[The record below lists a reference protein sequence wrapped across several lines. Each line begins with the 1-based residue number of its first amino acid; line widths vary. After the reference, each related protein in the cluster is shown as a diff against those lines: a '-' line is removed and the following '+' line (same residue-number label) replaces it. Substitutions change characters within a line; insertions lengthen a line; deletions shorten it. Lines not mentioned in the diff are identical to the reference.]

1 VCRGSQ
7 SACRGIWR
15 DKSFEQ
21 ILLILLLPCAA
32 NAATSSQNN
41 DPFDIFRLHGERL
54 AEAGW
59 ATGIDQESDQH
70 EQSADFDASAT
81 FKAHAHHNTKQHLES
96 FLKGRYQRSR
106 ARQVEPDGWRAQPNI
121 SNPGTDLANFPD
133 SAFTL
138 PQGRAY
144 IELAPFS
151 YYGGSSIQP
160 QEFATEYLIRYGATD
175 DIELRLF
182 GSGYNWVG
190 GQVSTWSFAPLG
202 FDVKIQSWLE
212 RPEYFLP
219 AMGVEIYL
227 QTEWLGNTATNGGT
241 QPGISFNF
249 DQSLPWEIDFE
260 YNLGAARV
268 QDFQSGENEWEFG
281 FQWAFQR
288 DFFDKDF
295 SLFIHGYH
303 DTTRRRRVS
312 SSTSPSQF
320 DGITNFSED
329 AVGGGFI
336 WTANDRLSI
345 YGQTSA
351 GLNQFSPS
359 LISYTGFAVA
369 F

>member
-1 VCRGSQ
+1 MRLMLG
-7 SACRGIWR
+7 R
-15 DKSFEQ
+15 
-21 ILLILLLPCAA
+21 ILALLPTLGM
-32 NAATSSQNN
+32 AATSAENN
-41 DPFDIFRLHGERL
+41 DPFDVFREHGRRQ
-54 AEAGW
+54 AEASW
-59 ATGIDQESDQH
+59 ATGVDQKPDQH
-70 EQSADFDASAT
+70 DQSADFDLSAT
-81 FKAHAHHNTKQHLES
+81 FKAHAHQNTKQDLDS

-106 ARQVEPDGWRAQPNI
+106 ARQVESEAWRAKPNI

-144 IELAPFS
+144 VELAPFS
-151 YYGGSSIQP
+151 YYGRSSIQP

-190 GQVSTWSFAPLG
+190 GQTSAWSFAPLG

-212 RPEYFLP
+212 RPEYYIP
-219 AMGVEIYL
+219 AMGVEVYV

-241 QPGISFNF
+241 QPGVSFNF
-249 DQSLPWEIDFE
+249 DQSLPWDIDFE

-281 FQWAFQR
+281 FSWAFQR
-288 DFFDKDF
+288 DFFNKDLA
-295 SLFIHGYH
+295 LFIHGYH
-303 DTTRRRRVS
+303 DTTRRRRNAFIADP
-312 SSTSPSQF
+312 SPF
-320 DGITNFSED
+320 DGITDYAED

-336 WTANDRLSI
+336 WTANDRLAI
-345 YGQTSA
+345 FGQTSA
-351 GLNQFSPS
+351 GINEFAPGL
-359 LISYTGFAVA
+359 LSYAGFAVA

>member
-1 VCRGSQ
+1 MCRSVTNA
-7 SACRGIWR
+7 SRPRRGWSRIA
-15 DKSFEQ
+15 
-21 ILLILLLPCAA
+21 LLLMLVPLSTSAG
-32 NAATSSQNN
+32 TSSQNN
-41 DPFDIFRLHGERL
+41 DPFDIFRVHGERM
-54 AEAGW
+54 AEDSW
-59 ATGIDQESDQH
+59 TTGVDQEPDPH
-70 EQSADFDASAT
+70 EHSADFDASAT
-81 FKAHAHHNTKQHLES
+81 FKAHAFNNTRQHLDL

-106 ARQVEPDGWRAQPNI
+106 ARQLEPDAWRALPNI

-190 GQVSTWSFAPLG
+190 GQVSAWSFAPLG
-202 FDVKIQSWLE
+202 FDVKIQSSLE

-219 AMGVEIYL
+219 AMGVEIYV

-241 QPGISFNF
+241 QPGVSFNF

-260 YNLGAARV
+260 YNLGTARV

-295 SLFIHGYH
+295 ALFIHGYH
-303 DTTRRRRVS
+303 DTTRRRRIN

-320 DGITNFSED
+320 DAITDLSED

-351 GLNQFSPS
+351 GLSEYSPAV
-359 LISYTGFAVA
+359 ISYAGFAVA

>member
-1 VCRGSQ
+1 
-7 SACRGIWR
+7 
-15 DKSFEQ
+15 
-21 ILLILLLPCAA
+21 LILLLPCAA

>member
-1 VCRGSQ
+1 
-7 SACRGIWR
+7 
-15 DKSFEQ
+15 
-21 ILLILLLPCAA
+21 LILLLPCAA

-59 ATGIDQESDQH
+59 ATGIDQESDRH

>member
-1 VCRGSQ
+1 MKNAFRLWQGWLFSSV
-7 SACRGIWR
+7 
-15 DKSFEQ
+15 
-21 ILLILLLPCAA
+21 LLVLLPHST
-32 NAATSSQNN
+32 NAGTSSENN
-41 DPFDIFRLHGERL
+41 DPFDIFRVHGKRL
-54 AEAGW
+54 AEAVW
-59 ATGIDQESDQH
+59 ATGVDQVPDTH
-70 EQSADFDASAT
+70 KQSADFDGSAT
-81 FKAHAHHNTKQHLES
+81 FKAHVYQDTKQHLDS

-106 ARQVEPDGWRAQPNI
+106 ARELEPDAWRALPNI

-151 YYGGSSIQP
+151 YYGSSKIGP

-175 DIELRLF
+175 DIELRLY
-182 GSGYNWVG
+182 GSGYNWVD
-190 GQVSTWSFAPLG
+190 GQVSAWSFAPLG

-219 AMGVEIYL
+219 AMGVEIYV

-260 YNLGAARV
+260 YNLGAARA
-268 QDFQSGENEWEFG
+268 QDFRSGENRWEFG
-281 FQWAFQR
+281 YQWALQH

-295 SLFIHGYH
+295 ALFIHGYH
-303 DTTRRRRVS
+303 DSNRRRHKTLKLNS
-312 SSTSPSQF
+312 LSFT
-320 DGITNFSED
+320 GIADYSED
-329 AVGGGFI
+329 AVGGGLI
-336 WTANDRLSI
+336 WTVNDRLSI
-345 YGQTSA
+345 CGQTSG

-359 LISYTGFAVA
+359 LLSYAGLAVA
-369 F
+369 L